1 MKNSSYA
8 EIVAIVKEQSL
19 KSVSFD
25 IDGTVYPIV
34 KVQLRWWKNFFISP
48 RRAVRFFNIK
58 KTWEKRRLG
67 DVNVPVSS
75 EDVRF
80 FEDFLTSMLDQS
92 LVPEEMRNLIKELR
106 SLGVEVLFLSD
117 HGATE
122 KLSCLGLSGNAIN
135 CLVETGHLK
144 PHEKISEALVR
155 HGIIPESH
163 LHLGDRW
170 TDEEQARLF
179 GCSFLYLQ
187 L

>member
-1 MKNSSYA
+1 MKNSLYA
-8 EIVAIVKEQSL
+8 EILTIVKEQSL

-48 RRAVRFFNIK
+48 GTAIRFFNIK

-92 LVPEEMRNLIKELR
+92 LVPDEIRNLIKELR
-106 SLGVEVLFLSD
+106 TLGVEVLFLSD
-117 HGATE
+117 HGAAE
-122 KLSCLGLSGNAIN
+122 KLSRLGLTGKAIN
-135 CLVETGHLK
+135 CLIETGHLK
-144 PHEKISEALVR
+144 PHQKISDLLR
-155 HGIIPESH
+155 QHGIVPESH